1 MTPEQIAKARKIIS
15 KKNYYKRRRA
25 LMIQIE
31 RWWTEQF
38 YMYGH
43 HQHVYYTPDI
53 SWRECQRY
61 RKRAEYY
68 KLKIN
73 EA

>member
-1 MTPEQIAKARKIIS
+1 MTPQQIAKARKIILGRR
-15 KKNYYKRRRA
+15 YRMKRYFR
-25 LMIQIE
+25 MKQME

-38 YMYGH
+38 YMFGH

-53 SWRECQRY
+53 SWKECQRY